1 MARHFPIDIYMR
13 LLGLEKDC
21 FSNWCAKLPEGS
33 TMVVQPKIDG
43 CAIGLRYKYGQL
55 VDAYCREES
64 EIIEN
69 IRNIDAIPLSI
80 DDTLKVE
87 VELEGILYSPFS
99 SSKISIDKLLD
110 NSISGIDNIPSL
122 LFLAFQIFSSNRDEL
137 SDLTQLQKWG
147 FEVPITL
154 RTDDPKQVKRW
165 HSQWIRKELFSNL
178 PTNGIVAKCNSSLTK
193 NFLGVKSSS
202 PNRALALTR

>member
-1 MARHFPIDIYMR
+1 MR
-13 LLGLEKDC
+13 LLGLENDC
-21 FSNWCAKLPEGS
+21 FSNWWAKLPEGS

-55 VDAYCREES
+55 VDAYSREDS

-69 IRNIDAIPLSI
+69 IRNINAIPLTI
-80 DDTLKVE
+80 DDSLKVE
-87 VELEGILYSPFS
+87 VELEGVLYSPFS
-99 SSKISIDKLLD
+99 NSKMSIEQLLS
-110 NSISGIDNIPSL
+110 NSVSGIDNRTSIM
-122 LFLAFQIFSSNRDEL
+122 FLAFQIFCSNSDEL

-154 RTDDPKQVKRW
+154 RTDDPRQVKRW
-165 HSQWIRKELFSNL
+165 HSQWIKKELFSNL

-193 NFLGVKSSS
+193 NVLGISHSS
-202 PNRALALTR
+202 PNWALALTK

>member
-1 MARHFPIDIYMR
+1 MR

-21 FSNWCAKLPEGS
+21 FSSWWEKLPEGS

-55 VDAYCREES
+55 VDAYSREES

-80 DDTLKVE
+80 DDSLKVE
-87 VELEGILYSPFS
+87 VELEGVLYSHS
-99 SSKISIDKLLD
+99 SNSSISIDQLLS
-110 NSISGIDNIPSL
+110 NSCSKIDNNSSI
-122 LFLAFQIFSSNRDEL
+122 LFKAFQIFSSKSDEL
-137 SDLTQLQKWG
+137 SDLTQLQNWG

-154 RTDDPKQVKRW
+154 RTDDPMQVQIW
-165 HSQWIRKELFSNL
+165 HSQWIKNELFSNL

-193 NFLGVKSSS
+193 NILGVSHSS
-202 PNRALALTR
+202 PNWALALTR